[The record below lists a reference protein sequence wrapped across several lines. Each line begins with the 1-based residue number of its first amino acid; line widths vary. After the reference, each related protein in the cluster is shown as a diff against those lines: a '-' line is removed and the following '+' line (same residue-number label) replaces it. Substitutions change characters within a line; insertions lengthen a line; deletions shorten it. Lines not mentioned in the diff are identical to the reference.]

1 MEPQKRLNII
11 KHCNPS
17 GGKKKLCTE
26 LKRKKEKERKSD
38 TCILKYWQ
46 FVSRLFPVNFILF
59 FVCVQQFSKL
69 LDIKR

>member
-17 GGKKKLCTE
+17 ENKKKPCTE

-46 FVSRLFPVNFILF
+46 FVSRLFPVNFILYF
-59 FVCVQQFSKL
+59 LCPAVQ
-69 LDIKR
+69 